1 MLFSYIDFVRIL
13 KYYFKLFLKLS
24 IALEDIL
31 SFVVLS
37 FKIKIIKIV
46 AYNKF
51 ELVKYVALKK
61 SSGI

>member
-1 MLFSYIDFVRIL
+1 MLFSYINFVKIL

-24 IALEDIL
+24 ITLKDTLSFIIL
-31 SFVVLS
+31 SFKVR
-37 FKIKIIKIV
+37 IIKIV

-51 ELVKYVALKK
+51 ELVKYVALEK